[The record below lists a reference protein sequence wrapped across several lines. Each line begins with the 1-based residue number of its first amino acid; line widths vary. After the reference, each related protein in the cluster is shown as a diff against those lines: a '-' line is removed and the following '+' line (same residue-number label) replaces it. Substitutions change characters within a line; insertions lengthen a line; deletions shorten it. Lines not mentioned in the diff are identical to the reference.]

1 MTLLIRFVLISI
13 IVYLLIKNIAGFF
26 TVKDEP
32 RRDHQDYGNGKKSAS
47 KGVSKDVGEYVD
59 YEEVD

>member
-13 IVYLLIKNIAGFF
+13 IVYLLIRSFAGFF
-26 TVKDEP
+26 SSKDETG
-32 RRDHQDYGNGKKSAS
+32 RDQYNNGNGKKAGS